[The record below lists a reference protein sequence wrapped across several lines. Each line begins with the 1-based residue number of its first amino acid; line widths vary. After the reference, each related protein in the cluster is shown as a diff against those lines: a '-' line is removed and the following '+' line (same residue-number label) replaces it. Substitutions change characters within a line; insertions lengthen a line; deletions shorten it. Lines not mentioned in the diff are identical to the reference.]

1 MKFDNISESIEDMN
15 PEDPMNPDV
24 YISGYGVLPLKSLE
38 RMVVRDLEN
47 LQQMAQR
54 GNFEN
59 LAYLL
64 ANSPLN
70 AKVDAINKAYE
81 QLEQI
86 RRRGG
91 KNSRGI
97 EKR

>member
-1 MKFDNISESIEDMN
+1 MRFTQLTESIEKFNPEEPMN
-15 PEDPMNPDV
+15 PEV
-24 YISGYGVLPLKSLE
+24 AVSGYGVLTLQSLE
-38 RMVVRDLEN
+38 RMVQRDLES
-47 LQQMAQR
+47 LYQMAKR

-59 LAYLL
+59 VAYLL
-64 ANSPLN
+64 ANSPLK
-70 AKVDAINKAYE
+70 AKVDAINTAYE
-81 QLEQI
+81 ELEQI